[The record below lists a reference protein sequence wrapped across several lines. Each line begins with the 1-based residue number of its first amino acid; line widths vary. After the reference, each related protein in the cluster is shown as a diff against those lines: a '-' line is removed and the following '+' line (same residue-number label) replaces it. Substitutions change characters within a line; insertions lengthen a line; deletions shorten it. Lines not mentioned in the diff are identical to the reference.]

1 MQLIVITVKQ
11 ILSLYFSNRNF
22 TENRIA
28 GYMIQETREGQYI
41 RILELY
47 NIGIY
52 WTRHPEDSDIRHI
65 SQLSYYLSFDDP

>member
-22 TENRIA
+22 TENGIA
-28 GYMIQETREGQYI
+28 GYMILETREGDI
-41 RILELY
+41 RISELY

-65 SQLSYYLSFDDP
+65 SQLSYYLSFNDP

>member
-22 TENRIA
+22 TENGIA
-28 GYMIQETREGQYI
+28 GYMIPETREGDI
-41 RILELY
+41 RISELY